1 MMNYDE
7 RDPDL
12 DGPECISLS
21 LAGKLIAVLEIFCYV
36 FGYYYFEDY
45 FGGDQEK
52 LIILATILGLMTLF
66 SISLLCGV
74 VKSNRLFITP
84 WIWVK
89 GTLIFLQVLR
99 FVSLVVDLS
108 LQEKVGTA
116 PLYELLFFGKSFE
129 LMLRFE
135 TL

>member
-1 MMNYDE
+1 MNYDS
-7 RDPDL
+7 RDADF

-21 LAGKLIAVLEIFCYV
+21 LAGKFIALLEISCYISG
-36 FGYYYFEDY
+36 FFIFENYFNENE
-45 FGGDQEK
+45 EK
-52 LIILATILGLMTLF
+52 LIILATIIGLLTLF

-74 VKSNRLFITP
+74 IKSNRLFITP

-108 LQEKVGTA
+108 LQDKIGIS
-116 PLYELLFFGKSFE
+116 PLYELLFFGE
-129 LMLRFE
+129 N
-135 TL
+135 